1 MGSFTQLTYHV
12 VFGTKYR
19 RRSITDSLRERLYE
33 YTGGT
38 IRAKAGHLIEIG
50 GVEDHIHLLVNL
62 PAAVAVSDSIR
73 DIKANS
79 SRWVND
85 LPDQSKRFE
94 WQKGYG
100 AFTVSYSQ
108 IDVVR
113 RYIQNQREHHRRKT
127 FQEEYV
133 ELLKRHGIAFELEY
147 LFEGEHVG

>member
-19 RRSITDSLRERLYE
+19 RPFITKSLREPLYE
-33 YTGGT
+33 YVGGI
-38 IRAKAGHLIEIG
+38 IRAKHGQLLEIG
-50 GVEDHIHLLVNL
+50 GIEDHIYMLVNL
-62 PAAVAVSDSIR
+62 AASVAVSDSVR

-85 LPDQSKRFE
+85 RPDQSMPFE

-108 IDVVR
+108 VDVVR
-113 RYIQNQREHHRRKT
+113 RYIEKQQEHHRKKT

-133 ELLKRHGIAFELEY
+133 ELLERHGIPYEQQY
-147 LFEGEHVG
+147 LFEGEPAG